1 MPANILF
8 INRYNWQV
16 LDRFCKVRVNIFW
29 EAFMQNEIEMLIKKL
44 NNLEK
49 KLEKYYSILFTENE
63 LDFILNG
70 TYILQQDIDDVL
82 VGNY

>member
-1 MPANILF
+1 
-8 INRYNWQV
+8 
-16 LDRFCKVRVNIFW
+16 
-29 EAFMQNEIEMLIKKL
+29 MQNEIEMLIKKL